1 MQSEQQKETTL
12 KNKNEQ
18 SLRDIYLQEYNETEV
33 LAKEDKDSGHEEVP
47 EELVAEKSPNLAK
60 KTNKYIQES
69 E

>member
-1 MQSEQQKETTL
+1 MSRASE
-12 KNKNEQ
+12 
-18 SLRDIYLQEYNETEV
+18 IFYLQEYNETEV